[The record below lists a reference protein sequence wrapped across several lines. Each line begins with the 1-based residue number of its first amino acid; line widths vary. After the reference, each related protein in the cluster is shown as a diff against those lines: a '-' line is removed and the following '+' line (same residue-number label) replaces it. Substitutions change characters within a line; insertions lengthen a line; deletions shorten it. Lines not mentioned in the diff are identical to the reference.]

1 MKRIIVRVT
10 GVFAWTIAIL
20 VAVLLAATFI
30 PTIFGL
36 ESLVVASGSMNP
48 AMAVGSVAMT
58 REVDA
63 RAISTGDIISYRH
76 RGNAEATTHRVVA
89 VKVEGTQVI
98 FTTKGD
104 ANTAPDP
111 QPVVVDAKIHKVE
124 YVVPAAGY
132 AVRYARSPLGAV
144 VLFFIPLAGL
154 AYERRKHRKH
164 AAPPTP
170 TRDLGWSATTL
181 ALIRL
186 VPDQFGSGPSG

>member
-1 MKRIIVRVT
+1 MQRVIVRVT
-10 GVFAWTIAIL
+10 GFFAWGVAIL
-20 VAVLLAATFI
+20 VAILLAATFI

-58 REVDA
+58 REVNA
-63 RAISTGDIISYRH
+63 QAISTGDIISFRH
-76 RGNAEATTHRVVA
+76 RGSAETTTHRVVN

-111 QPVVVDAKIHKVE
+111 TPVVVDAKIHKVE

-132 AVRYARSPLGAV
+132 AVRYARSPLGFV
-144 VLFFIPLAGL
+144 VLFFIPLLGL

-164 AAPPTP
+164 AHPATP
-170 TRDLGWSATTL
+170 SDDLGWSATTL
-181 ALIRL
+181 SLIRL
-186 VPDQFGSGPSG
+186 VPDQFGSGPAG